1 MVTICVDAMGGDE
14 GPEVVLEGIALALEA
29 DKDLS
34 VLVAGD
40 ESVVAPFCEKHE
52 RASMLATTEVIAMDE
67 HPTEAVRAKR
77 DSSIVQ
83 GCLAVRHGEADGFF
97 SAGSTGAILV
107 AATFNVGRMRGIKR
121 PALAASI
128 PGASG
133 KRTVMVDMGAN
144 ANTHEDAIVQFA
156 HMGRAYAKVYLG
168 VEDPKVALLSNG
180 SEDTKGSEQAIAYHK
195 ALKAAGPWFVGNA
208 EGTDLLAGRYDVIV
222 SDGFTGNV
230 ALKTLEGTGKYILG
244 ELKRLMK
251 SSMRAMIGAFLLKPV
266 LKIIASELTSDE
278 VGGAM
283 LLGLKAPV
291 VIGHGAT
298 NPTAVKFGT
307 LVCADAVRRGLID
320 KLTADIA
327 ASLGNPAGEDGTAS
341 TEASAD

>member
-1 MVTICVDAMGGDE
+1 
-14 GPEVVLEGIALALEA
+14 
-29 DKDLS
+29 
-34 VLVAGD
+34 
-40 ESVVAPFCEKHE
+40 
-52 RASMLATTEVIAMDE
+52 
-67 HPTEAVRAKR
+67 
-77 DSSIVQ
+77 
-83 GCLAVRHGEADGFF
+83 
-97 SAGSTGAILV
+97 
-107 AATFNVGRMRGIKR
+107 
-121 PALAASI
+121 
-128 PGASG
+128 
-133 KRTVMVDMGAN
+133 VDMGAN
-144 ANTHEDAIVQFA
+144 ANVHEDAIVQFA

-168 VEDPKVALLSNG
+168 VGDPKVALLSNG

-208 EGTDLLAGRYDVIV
+208 QGTDLHAGRYDVIV

-251 SSMRAMIGAFLLKPV
+251 SSPRAMLGALLLKPV

-298 NPTAVKFGT
+298 NPTAIKYGT
-307 LVCADAVRRGLID
+307 LVCADAVRRGLIE

-327 ASLGNPAGEDGTAS
+327 ASLEAS
-341 TEASAD
+341 TGKDEAASAQESTTAEETKQ